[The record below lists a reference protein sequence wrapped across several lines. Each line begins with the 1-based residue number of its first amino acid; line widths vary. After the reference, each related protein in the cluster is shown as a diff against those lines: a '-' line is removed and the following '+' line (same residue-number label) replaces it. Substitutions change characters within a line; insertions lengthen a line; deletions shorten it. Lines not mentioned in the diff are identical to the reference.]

1 MDRLIVDGAPT
12 APVDVSE
19 GTFFK
24 RRNSDAIWEINIGYA
39 CFVTV
44 DTYVRQAC
52 AKNADGFSS
61 FLPYFVSLGMIR
73 RQTLIH
79 GSLVLKLC
87 QNTKPVLQSPCQE
100 DNLRSTSMPC
110 NELSSTV

>member
-1 MDRLIVDGAPT
+1 MPLDKTQYLRVVTSVAGPGEVEMDRLMVDGAPT

-61 FLPYFVSLGMIR
+61 FLSYFFSLGMIR
-73 RQTLIH
+73 R
-79 GSLVLKLC
+79 
-87 QNTKPVLQSPCQE
+87 
-100 DNLRSTSMPC
+100 
-110 NELSSTV
+110 